1 MSQQVKV
8 LTLKFNFNA
17 ETSSEFQKDIA
28 QIIESGAKIVL
39 VDCQNITFLDSSGL
53 GSLVLAFKT
62 LRDAGIKMVLCSINE
77 QVRMIFELTSIN
89 EIFEI
94 FPSQDDF
101 NQVLLATN

>member
-8 LTLKFNFNA
+8 LTLKENLNT
-17 ETSSEFQKDIA
+17 ENSPEFQQ
-28 QIIESGAKIVL
+28 QITQMVETGTKIVL

-62 LRDAGIKMVLCSINE
+62 LRNADIKMVLCSVNE
-77 QVRMIFELTSIN
+77 QVRMIFELSGTN

-94 FPSQDDF
+94 FASQEDF
-101 NQVLLATN
+101 HQVLLAAN

>member
-8 LTLKFNFNA
+8 LTLKENLNA
-17 ETSSEFQKDIA
+17 ETSSEFQQDIA
-28 QIIESGAKIVL
+28 QIMESGAKIVL

-53 GSLVLAFKT
+53 GTLVLAFKT
-62 LRDAGIKMVLCSINE
+62 LRDADIKMVLCSINE

-101 NQVLLATN
+101 NQVLMATN